1 MKNCLIVYDL
11 STGQLFKKLKAK
23 FNYIC
28 VEISEESSVIIA
40 CLENSQII
48 IYDLNNGSKK

>member
-23 FNYIC
+23 FNFVC